1 LRGTKSGKK
10 FETTCV
16 VKPKDVKVD
25 DETYKR
31 YVKEVY
37 DTVFSVL
44 KRSLFIVV
52 RFAQG
57 MCTDLSDKGLMVDM
71 SSELRKAGKGMSL
84 VIHFEPTEETILEAV
99 KNASFRKLIR
109 RMEKESRKVRKGE
122 IRTGHE
128 RGVYG
133 GKKA

>member
-1 LRGTKSGKK
+1 LDRRLK
-10 FETTCV
+10 TTCV
-16 VKPKDVKVD
+16 VKPEEVKVD
-25 DETYKR
+25 DETYRR

-44 KRSLFIVV
+44 KRTLFIVE

-57 MCTDLSDKGLMVDM
+57 MCTDLSDKGLMVNM
-71 SSELRKAGKGMSL
+71 STNMRKTEKGMSL
-84 VIHFEPTEETILEAV
+84 RIHFEPTEETILEAV

-122 IRTGHE
+122 IRTGYE
-128 RGVYG
+128 RKVYG
-133 GKKA
+133 RS

>member
-1 LRGTKSGKK
+1 LKGKK
-10 FETTCV
+10 SDRSSKTTCV
-16 VKPKDVKVD
+16 VKPEDVKVD
-25 DETYKR
+25 DETWRR

-71 SSELRKAGKGMSL
+71 STELRKTEKGMSL
-84 VIHFEPTEETILEAV
+84 LIHFEPTEETILEAV
-99 KNASFRKLIR
+99 KNASFRKSIR
-109 RMEKESRKVRKGE
+109 RMEKEYRKVRKGE
-122 IRTGHE
+122 IRTGDE
-128 RGVYG
+128 RKVYG
-133 GKKA
+133 RS